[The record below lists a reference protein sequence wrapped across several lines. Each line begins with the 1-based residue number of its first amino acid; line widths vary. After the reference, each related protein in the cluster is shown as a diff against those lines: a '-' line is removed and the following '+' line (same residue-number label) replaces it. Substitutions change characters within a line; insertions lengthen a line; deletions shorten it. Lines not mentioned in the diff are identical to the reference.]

1 MVILVSHLDNDS
13 LMIRICICFAV
24 CKIFFL
30 DIKEEPD
37 NLYFFDKFLEPGKT
51 AVNIEFFSYESVFV
65 LQFARFFFWISR
77 KNLTISISSINSWNP
92 EKLR

>member
-1 MVILVSHLDNDS
+1 MVILVSYLDNDS

-37 NLYFFDKFLEPGKT
+37 NLYFFDKFLEPGT
-51 AVNIEFFSYESVFV
+51 TPVYIEFFSYLNVCCDLV
-65 LQFARFFFWISR
+65 IDTGLHC
-77 KNLTISISSINSWNP
+77 
-92 EKLR
+92 